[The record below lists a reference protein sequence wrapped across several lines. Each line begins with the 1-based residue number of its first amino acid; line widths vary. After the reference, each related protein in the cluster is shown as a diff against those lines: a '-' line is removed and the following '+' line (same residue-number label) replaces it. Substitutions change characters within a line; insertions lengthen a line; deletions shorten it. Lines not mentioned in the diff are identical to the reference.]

1 MSTGRARLLGA
12 EALGTFALVFFGC
25 GAIMVDAERGGL
37 GQVGVSLAFGLV
49 VMAMVFALVDVSGAH
64 INPAVTLALATRRR
78 FPWAAVPG
86 YWGAQVAGA
95 IAAAIVLRSSLGD
108 VAEPRRHEPVG
119 LRRAVLRLGG
129 RHDGIASRRDPGRR
143 DRRASRDGA
152 AAFAIGGTIAL
163 ASLVGGPIS
172 GASLNP
178 ARSLGPALVSGEL
191 GSLWIYLDGTALGG
205 LSAPSCTTRCVR
217 RRPLDQ
223 RALNAENPCT
233 GRGEAS
239 NERVTCC
246 F

>member
-12 EALGTFALVFFGC
+12 EALGTFALVLFGC

-49 VMAMVFALVDVSGAH
+49 VMAMVVAFVDVSGAH
-64 INPAVTLALATRRR
+64 INPAVTLALAARRR

-108 VAEPRRHEPVG
+108 VASLGATSPSGSDAQSFVWEVAMTASLLVVILAVATRPRTATG
-119 LRRAVLRLGG
+119 T
-129 RHDGIASRRDPGRR
+129 
-143 DRRASRDGA
+143 

-191 GSLWIYLDGTALGG
+191 GSLWIYLTAPLVGG
-205 LSAPSCTTRCVR
+205 LLGALVYDAI
-217 RRPLDQ
+217 RPPQ
-223 RALNAENPCT
+223 TA
-233 GRGEAS
+233 
-239 NERVTCC
+239 
-246 F
+246 